1 MSSAVW
7 LVGLAIVTA
16 AMLAVQ
22 PRLDKAH
29 VALAY
34 LLLVLVASAR
44 AGRTLGIAL
53 SVLSFVCLNF
63 FFVPPLHTLGVT
75 NPLDWLVLAAFLV
88 TGIVASQL
96 LARARNEATIARDRA
111 AEVDR
116 LSTLGAEALN
126 APQPAAARVA
136 IAGVIRS
143 TLQVARCEI
152 FVRDGADAVSL
163 AAEAGPEV
171 AAHEPRFAIRAHLVD
186 WVATSGR
193 AVAERTDGST
203 RTSVAEGHLNG
214 PLGLDVANA
223 RTVVLPLRVR
233 DRIVGVLRLD
243 HTAAIPLDLSRS
255 RFLVALSYYA
265 SLGVERLRLTHEAEH
280 ARALREA
287 DVLKDA
293 LLASVS
299 HDLRTPLTTIKALA
313 HDLRLE
319 GHDRAAT
326 IEEEADRLNRFV
338 ADMLDLSRLDGG
350 AFRVTPEINAAE
362 DLVGASLQRA
372 AARLHGHEVRVAL
385 DTEVPLLLG
394 RFDLAHSVR
403 IVVNLIENAAK
414 YSPAGSM
421 IDLRVERRGAELLLA
436 VADRG
441 PGVPAGEEERIFQ
454 PFYRPSGAP
463 SDVGSAGLGL
473 SIAQRMAEAQGG
485 AVTFE
490 PREGGGSVFTL
501 RLPAAD
507 AAALESL

>member
-1 MSSAVW
+1 MTSAIW
-7 LVGLAIVTA
+7 LGALAVVTTA
-16 AMLAVQ
+16 LLAVQ
-22 PRLDKAH
+22 PGLEKAH

-44 AGRTLGIAL
+44 AGRSIGIAL

-63 FFVPPLHTLGVT
+63 FFVPPLHTLAVT
-75 NPLDWLVLAAFLV
+75 HPLDWLVLAAFLV
-88 TGIVASQL
+88 TGVVASQL
-96 LARARNEATIARDRA
+96 LARAQNEAAVARERA
-111 AEVDR
+111 LEVDR
-116 LSTLGAEALN
+116 LSVLGAEALN
-126 APQPAAARVA
+126 APQPAAALVA
-136 IAGVIRS
+136 IAEVIRS

-163 AAEAGPEV
+163 AAESGVEV
-171 AAHEPRFAIRAHLVD
+171 AAGEPRFAIRAHLVD

-193 AVAERTDGST
+193 AVAERTDGAT
-203 RTSVAEGHLNG
+203 RVSVDEGHLNG
-214 PLGLDVANA
+214 LLDLDVSNA
-223 RTVVLPLRVR
+223 RTVALPLRVR

-243 HTAAIPLDLSRS
+243 HVDAIPLDLPRS

-265 SLGVERLRLTHEAEH
+265 ALGVERLRLTDEAEH

-338 ADMLDLSRLDGG
+338 ADLLDLSRLDGG

-362 DLVGASLQRA
+362 DLVGAALQRVA
-372 AARLHGHEVRVAL
+372 GMLRGHEVRVEL
-385 DTEVPLLLG
+385 DTAEPLLLG

-403 IVVNLIENAAK
+403 ILVNLIENAAK
-414 YSPAGSM
+414 YSPAGTP
-421 IDLRVERRGAELLLA
+421 IDLRVERSGAELLVA

-441 PGVPAGEEERIFQ
+441 PGVPAGEEHRIFE

-463 SDVGSAGLGL
+463 ADVGSAGLGL
-473 SIAQRMAEAQGG
+473 SIARRMAEAQRGV
-485 AVTFE
+485 VTYE
-490 PREGGGSVFTL
+490 RRADGGSVFAL
-501 RLPAAD
+501 RLPAVD